1 MLRHLLLWS
10 LLCLCQ
16 ASLAAKLPDL
26 SALQEDTSEPLYLSA
41 EQAFKPQVTKTADG
55 WHVNFTIA
63 DGYYLYKNRINL
75 LDAGNTAQL
84 NFVQLPIKKQDKN
97 FGEVE
102 IYHHQLDVDV
112 RDIHTDNPRLRY
124 QGCSEQQL
132 CYPPQTLSLNSVPPE
147 TPSPADNNN
156 DTDHF
161 SGKSLWWIV
170 LSFLGLG
177 IGLSLTPCVFP
188 MIPIL
193 SSIIAGQSVKRSSG
207 LQGFLLALAYV
218 IGMACAYAMIG
229 ILVSAFGARVN
240 LSAYTQTPLVISLAA
255 LLFIVLALPMFGL
268 FELQLPAF
276 LRNRLNDAGNKQQGG
291 FLLGTFLMG
300 FFAALV
306 VSPCVSAPLAGALL
320 YLSSTGDVL
329 TGGSALFA
337 LGIGMGIPLLIIG
350 LTGGQFLPKAGSWM
364 LTIKAAFGVGLL
376 AVAIALLD
384 RLIPAPA
391 TLLLCAL
398 LALGVSVFGGLF
410 TANSSLSKRYINLL
424 FFCAG
429 LLWLIGAAMGNTE
442 LLRPLHDNT
451 VVYTSDKHA
460 ANPLISL
467 NSVAD
472 LHHAIDTAN
481 AQQKYVIVDFYADW
495 CTSCQEMDKFLHS
508 VTIQQVLQNY
518 QIIRFDISAG
528 TTQQLALL
536 SELNIFGPPALQ
548 LFDLQGKKIGNA
560 LQGLPDKHT
569 LLGWLNNVEK
579 PHVANGQ
586 LAD

>member
-1 MLRHLLLWS
+1 MLRHLLWS
-10 LLCLCQ
+10 LLCLYQ
-16 ASLAAKLPDL
+16 VSFAAKLPDL
-26 SALQEDTSEPLYLSA
+26 SALQEDSSEPVYLSA
-41 EQAFKPQVTKTADG
+41 EQAFKPQVTKTATG
-55 WHVNFTIA
+55 WHVTFNIA

-75 LDAGNTAQL
+75 LDTENSGEIS
-84 NFVQLPIKKQDKN
+84 FVQPPLKKHDKN

-102 IYHHQLDVDV
+102 IYHQQLDVD
-112 RDIHTDNPRLRY
+112 IHGINTENPRLRY

-132 CYPPQTLSLNSVPPE
+132 CYPPQTLQLNSALPD
-147 TPSPADNNN
+147 TPLSADNGSS
-156 DTDHF
+156 TDHF

-193 SSIIAGQSVKRSSG
+193 SSIIAGQTVKRSGG

-276 LRNRLNDAGNKQQGG
+276 IRNRLNDAGNKQQGG

-337 LGIGMGIPLLIIG
+337 LGMGMGMPLLIIG
-350 LTGGQFLPKAGSWM
+350 LTGGKFLPKAGSWM
-364 LTIKAAFGVGLL
+364 LNIKAAFGIGLL
-376 AVAIALLD
+376 AVAIGLLN
-384 RLIPAPA
+384 RIIPAQA
-391 TLLLCAL
+391 TLLLSAL

-424 FFCAG
+424 FFCVG

-442 LLRPLHDNT
+442 LLRPLHTNT
-451 VVYTSDKHA
+451 VGDTSSNLVG
-460 ANPLISL
+460 NPIISI
-467 NSVAD
+467 NSVAQ
-472 LHHAIDTAN
+472 LHNTLATAN
-481 AQQKYVIVDFYADW
+481 AQQQQVIVDFYADW
-495 CTSCQEMDKFLHS
+495 CTSCQEMDKFLHAAN
-508 VTIQQVLQNY
+508 IQQMLQHY
-518 QIIRFDISAG
+518 RLLRFDISAG
-528 TTQQLALL
+528 TPEQLTLL
-536 SELNIFGPPALQ
+536 AELNIFGPPALQ
-548 LFDLQGKKIGNA
+548 LFNLQGKPQGPA
-560 LQGLPDKHT
+560 LQGLPDEEILHS
-569 LLGWLNNVEK
+569 WLNKSE
-579 PHVANGQ
+579 
-586 LAD
+586 